1 MLSGEAMISGV
12 NGIFTMH
19 GKDINDVKQNKYI
32 NTLIENK
39 QIEKVIFI

>member
-12 NGIFTMH
+12 NGISTMH

-39 QIEKVIFI
+39 QIVKVIFI